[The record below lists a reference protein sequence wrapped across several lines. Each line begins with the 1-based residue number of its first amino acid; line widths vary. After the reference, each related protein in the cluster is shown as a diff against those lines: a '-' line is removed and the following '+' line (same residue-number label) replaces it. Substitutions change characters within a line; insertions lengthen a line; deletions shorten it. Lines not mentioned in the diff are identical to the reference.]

1 MKNLFIYIL
10 LSLIFLGCT
19 TKSEE
24 LGVRSEELGVRSEE
38 FAENFRIEKDS
49 AYTTI
54 SIFSPWEENRVL
66 YTYYLVKNDSIKVP
80 SDGIRIKVPLQ
91 SIAINSCSHVAYID
105 ALGGIEK
112 IVASSDP
119 AFVYNENFRK
129 K

>member
-1 MKNLFIYIL
+1 MRNTVYIL
-10 LSLIFLGCT
+10 LSLLLFGCT
-19 TKSEE
+19 TTNEE
-24 LGVRSEELGVRSEE
+24 DKLLTPNSSLLTNTE
-38 FAENFRIEKDS
+38 FAENFNVKKDS

-105 ALGGIEK
+105 ALGEIEK
-112 IVASSDP
+112 IVAS
-119 AFVYNENFRK
+119 
-129 K
+129 